1 MGLGVEIVRGTVGV
15 SNEIREVSNQL
26 FGVSN
31 HSSKVSNHSSKASNR
46 QYKNAKGYL
55 LAFKVKQLY

>member
-15 SNEIREVSNQL
+15 SNEIRE
-26 FGVSN
+26 VSN

-46 QYKNAKGYL
+46 QYKNAKGHL